1 MRAREVRQNWRLA
14 PMRPSPSADVIIV
27 LYLHDDVVATL
38 QSIDSIFATF
48 EVSADVYVVDPGS
61 GDVSSIVVRQL
72 RDVTCI
78 QTQPNA
84 PVAYVVEEILCRSTA
99 EFLIFLSDDVVFA
112 PDCLV
117 NMLSELRTA
126 SMTGTKVLDI
136 ESEQVVHFGGEFAAY
151 THGRYRIN
159 LTAIDEEVRAYGVA
173 RAQFSP
179 GCFGVRRDFLLKMG
193 GFDARFTDLEVA
205 GAELATRL
213 PGAGLN
219 VTIHPGSVVYQA
231 KRPLSGTAREDEW
244 LQLISR
250 PCYRDLLKASWS
262 GSREKFEALS
272 LRPRLLYFDEETPEC
287 DRNAGSIDAF
297 NIMSLL
303 VDIGFEVLFVPASNF
318 SYRLVYTE
326 RLRLAGVRVLTAPD
340 YRDLDA
346 VLRDFGSSVDVVF
359 LCRVGLYERAIRL
372 VRGYAP
378 QAKVIFNTVDLHFL
392 RIHREAELSGDRA
405 LELCADALKSVELAA
420 VADAD
425 ATIVLSGFEK
435 ELIERELENDA
446 GIVRQVPLVRE
457 VLERAS
463 IPGWK
468 ERSGI
473 VFVGTY
479 QHPPN
484 VDAAVFMAR
493 SLWPKIRKH
502 LPDDATLYLVGG
514 SVPEDVTSLQLIEG
528 VEVLGYVGDLDGL
541 MDRCRLSVAPLRF
554 GAGLKGKVTTALL
567 AGLPTIATSIAVEG
581 AELRAG
587 LEIIV
592 ADEPEDFVRE
602 TARLYNDEQ
611 QWIACS
617 IAGRERARAIHSIEA
632 NRVRLLELLRDIG
645 YPPAA
650 GQVAE
655 KMTA

>member
-1 MRAREVRQNWRLA
+1 MRARDVRQNWRLA

-61 GDVSSIVVRQL
+61 SDVSSIVVRQL

-136 ESEQVVHFGGEFAAY
+136 ESDQVVHFGGEFAAY

-159 LTAIDEEVRAYGVA
+159 LTAIDEEVRAHGVA

-179 GCFGVRRDFLLKMG
+179 GCFGVRRDFLLESG
-193 GFDARFTDLEVA
+193 GFDATFADMEVA
-205 GAELATRL
+205 GCDLAARL
-213 PGAGLN
+213 RVTGRA
-219 VTIHPGSVVYQA
+219 VTIHPGSVVYLTNRA
-231 KRPLSGTAREDEW
+231 FSRDVREEDWLHLVARPSFRK
-244 LQLISR
+244 
-250 PCYRDLLKASWS
+250 LLNASWS
-262 GSREKFEALS
+262 KSGQKVGPPKI
-272 LRPRLLYFDEETPEC
+272 RPRLLYIDEETPES
-287 DRNAGSIDAF
+287 DRNSGSLDAF

-303 VDIGFEVLFVPASNF
+303 VDLGFEVLFVPASNF
-318 SYRLVYTE
+318 AYRLGYTE
-326 RLRLAGVRVLTAPD
+326 RLRAAGVRVLTAPD
-340 YRDLDA
+340 YCDLNM
-346 VLRDFGSSVDVVF
+346 VLRQFGATVEVVF
-359 LCRVGLYERAIRL
+359 LCRVGLYERAIQL
-372 VRGYAP
+372 VRAHAP

-425 ATIVLSGFEK
+425 ATIVLSRFEK
-435 ELIERELENDA
+435 ELIERELQDDA

-457 VLERAS
+457 IRERAS
-463 IPGWK
+463 MPGWK
-468 ERSGI
+468 DRLGV

-493 SLWPKIRKH
+493 SLWPKIREN
-502 LPDDATLYLVGG
+502 LPDDARLYLVGG
-514 SVPEDVTSLQLIEG
+514 SVTEDVTSLQSIEG
-528 VEVLGYVGDLDGL
+528 VEVLGYVADLDGL
-541 MDRCRLSVAPLRF
+541 MDRCRVSVAPLRF
-554 GAGLKGKVTTALL
+554 GAGLKGKVATALL
-567 AGLPTIATSIAVEG
+567 AGVPTIATSIAVEG
-581 AELRAG
+581 SEFRAG
-587 LEIIV
+587 MELIV
-592 ADEPEDFVRE
+592 ADDPDDLVRE
-602 TARLYNDEQ
+602 TAHLYTDEQ
-611 QWIACS
+611 QWNS
-617 IAGRERARAIHSIEA
+617 YSTAGRERARALYSMEA

-645 YPPAA
+645 YVPAA
-650 GQVAE
+650 D
-655 KMTA
+655 